1 MERKAVE
8 MKQSNYI
15 NRELSWLEF
24 NQRVLE
30 QSTNP
35 IVPILERMK
44 FVAITASNLDEFF
57 MVRVGSLQNSVKTG
71 RTKPGI
77 AGISPA
83 SQMELIRTRVQQMN
97 ADQADC
103 LLNQIEPEMEKS
115 GIKRRKVEEL
125 STPQREHLG
134 QLFEKEIVTAIAPI
148 AVSGAHDFPFLRG
161 ARLCV
166 CVRLAAGNSLVPN
179 LGEQA
184 EGSNDSE
191 GDCFALIPMS
201 NAIPRMIALPT
212 DSGYE
217 YILVEDVVSMYF
229 DQLFPNRTVLD
240 FAPFRVT
247 RSADISLDEDGDRDL
262 LAETQVMLDRRL
274 AGDCVRLEID
284 KSAGPEIRD
293 FLLSANNAEMDA
305 LYEIEGPLDLSAFF
319 AIASLP
325 KFQHLKDE
333 PWPQHPSPD
342 FDIEDDMFEVISN
355 GDRLLCH
362 PYQSYDPVVQ
372 FVQTAADDP
381 NVIAIKQTLYRT
393 ARDSKIVSALADA
406 AENGKH
412 VTAIVELKARFDE
425 ARNIQWAQR
434 LERAGVDV
442 IYGVRGL
449 KTHAKVCVVVRR
461 EAGGIKRYMHFGTGN
476 YNESTAG
483 LYSDISLFT
492 CDPQLGIDIIHA
504 FNAVT
509 GLSVPLPMGKLC
521 LAPVNLRE
529 SLVEAIR
536 IETENAKKGIPAFIR
551 AKCNSLVDK
560 DVIDAMY
567 EASQAGVNVELNI
580 RGICCMRPGV
590 PGVSENIRVISVVDR
605 FLEHARVYHFHR
617 GGDDLIMMASADIM
631 PRNLDRRVELMV
643 PLSDGECKNRLIKIV
658 KTYFEDNVSAW
669 ELNSDATFTRLTPG
683 DNPPVRAQ
691 MELYNESDECY
702 AAQNDPKTTVFQAH
716 RGGAS

>member
-1 MERKAVE
+1 

-30 QSTNP
+30 QASNP
-35 IVPILERMK
+35 IVPILERTK
-44 FVAITASNLDEFF
+44 FLAITASNLDEFF
-57 MVRVGSLQNSVKTG
+57 MVRVGSLQNSVKAG
-71 RTKPGI
+71 GTKPGI
-77 AGISPA
+77 AGLSPLE
-83 SQMELIRTRVQQMN
+83 QMEMIRSRVQKMN
-97 ADQADC
+97 ADQSDC
-103 LLNQIEPEMEKS
+103 LLQQLEPEQEKN
-115 GIKRRKVEEL
+115 GIIRRQVEEL
-125 STPQREHLG
+125 SAPQRKHLDK
-134 QLFEKEIVTAIAPI
+134 LFENEVKAAIAPI
-148 AVSGAHDFPFLRG
+148 AVTGANDFPFLRG

-166 CVRLAAGNSLVPN
+166 CVRIAAGNSLVPSEN
-179 LGEQA
+179 EGE
-184 EGSNDSE
+184 
-191 GDCFALIPMS
+191 DCFALIPMS
-201 NAIPRMIALPT
+201 NAISRMIALPAA
-212 DSGYE
+212 SGYE
-217 YILVEDVVSMYF
+217 YILIEDVVSIYLS
-229 DQLFPNRTVLD
+229 DIFPNRKVLD

-274 AGDCVRLEID
+274 AGDCVRLEIER
-284 KSAGPEIRD
+284 SAGPEIRD
-293 FLLSANNAEMDA
+293 FLLTANDAELDA
-305 LYEIEGPLDLSAFF
+305 LYEIDGPLDLSAFF

-342 FDIEDDMFEVISN
+342 FDLEDDMFQVISA

-372 FVQTAADDP
+372 FVQAAADDP

-393 ARDSKIVSALADA
+393 ARDSKIVNALADA

-425 ARNIQWAQR
+425 ARNIKWAQR
-434 LERAGVDV
+434 MERAGVDV

-449 KTHAKVCVVVRR
+449 KTHAKMCVVVRR

-492 CDPQLGIDIIHA
+492 CDPQLGVDIIHA

-509 GLSVPLPMGKLC
+509 GLSVPLPMEKLS
-521 LAPVNLRE
+521 LAPVDLRE
-529 SLVEAIR
+529 SLVDAIR
-536 IETENAKKGIPAFIR
+536 IETENAKNGKHTFIR

-560 DVIDAMY
+560 EVIDALY
-567 EASQAGVNVELNI
+567 EASQAGVKVELNV

-590 PGVSENIRVISVVDR
+590 PGLSENIRVVSVVDR
-605 FLEHARVYHFHR
+605 FLEHARVYHFHH
-617 GGDDLIMMASADIM
+617 GGDELIMIASADIM

-643 PLSDGECKNRLIKIV
+643 PLDNGPCKDRLIKIV
-658 KTYFEDNVSAW
+658 ETYFQDNVSSW
-669 ELNSDATFTRLTPG
+669 ELNSDTTFTRLTPG
-683 DNPPVRAQ
+683 TDQPFRAQ
-691 MELYNESDECY
+691 MALYNESDEFY
-702 AAQNDPKTTVFQAH
+702 AAHNNPKTTVFQAH
-716 RGGAS
+716 RGEAR

>member
-1 MERKAVE
+1 

-229 DQLFPNRTVLD
+229 DQLFPNRTC
-240 FAPFRVT
+240 
-247 RSADISLDEDGDRDL
+247 L
-262 LAETQVMLDRRL
+262 LYTSD
-274 AGDCVRLEID
+274 
-284 KSAGPEIRD
+284 
-293 FLLSANNAEMDA
+293 
-305 LYEIEGPLDLSAFF
+305 
-319 AIASLP
+319 
-325 KFQHLKDE
+325 
-333 PWPQHPSPD
+333 
-342 FDIEDDMFEVISN
+342 
-355 GDRLLCH
+355 
-362 PYQSYDPVVQ
+362 
-372 FVQTAADDP
+372 AAD
-381 NVIAIKQTLYRT
+381 
-393 ARDSKIVSALADA
+393 
-406 AENGKH
+406 E
-412 VTAIVELKARFDE
+412 
-425 ARNIQWAQR
+425 
-434 LERAGVDV
+434 
-442 IYGVRGL
+442 
-449 KTHAKVCVVVRR
+449 
-461 EAGGIKRYMHFGTGN
+461 
-476 YNESTAG
+476 
-483 LYSDISLFT
+483 
-492 CDPQLGIDIIHA
+492 
-504 FNAVT
+504 
-509 GLSVPLPMGKLC
+509 
-521 LAPVNLRE
+521 
-529 SLVEAIR
+529 
-536 IETENAKKGIPAFIR
+536 
-551 AKCNSLVDK
+551 
-560 DVIDAMY
+560 
-567 EASQAGVNVELNI
+567 
-580 RGICCMRPGV
+580 
-590 PGVSENIRVISVVDR
+590 
-605 FLEHARVYHFHR
+605 
-617 GGDDLIMMASADIM
+617 
-631 PRNLDRRVELMV
+631 
-643 PLSDGECKNRLIKIV
+643 
-658 KTYFEDNVSAW
+658 
-669 ELNSDATFTRLTPG
+669 
-683 DNPPVRAQ
+683 
-691 MELYNESDECY
+691 
-702 AAQNDPKTTVFQAH
+702 
-716 RGGAS
+716 